1 MNRRYVDVVLG
12 SVLIAA
18 AILILSRGE
27 LAQGGVETQLGSMFM
42 PRVVAGFILIFSAM
56 IAITSL
62 RQIIAQSA
70 LAPQEM
76 IATEG
81 LGGVLVYVGIF
92 AAYWW
97 LLPTLGFVVT
107 TSAAMFAIAVL
118 LGGRSW
124 FAMAVVSIII
134 PVITFYGCREL
145 IRVYLPE
152 WSL

>member
-18 AILILSRGE
+18 AILILTREG

-42 PRVVAGFILIFSAM
+42 PRVVAGLILIFAAM
-56 IAITSL
+56 IAIASL
-62 RQIIAQSA
+62 RQIIAQSP
-70 LAPQEM
+70 LAPQET

-81 LGGVLVYVGIF
+81 LGGVLIYVGIF

-97 LLPTLGFVVT
+97 LLPTLGFVVA

-124 FAMAVVSIII
+124 LAMAAVSIAI
-134 PVITFYGCREL
+134 PVVTFYGCREL